1 MYLQIA
7 DDLRN
12 RIELGATLPTESG
25 DAAAVEPDGQLPAA
39 LRPGSQLPTEAGLS
53 DAYSASR
60 NTIRDAIKRLASMGL
75 VETRQGQGTFVTQRI
90 DPFVTVLS
98 TDPLAPTGAEGAT
111 YLSDVNSK
119 HRRARVTV
127 PKVEIQ
133 TPTVEVG
140 RRLRVPP
147 RSQVVSRHQ
156 RRYVDD
162 IPWSL
167 QTSFYPM
174 EFIEK
179 GATRLLRDED
189 IVDGT
194 VLYIAETLGIRQV
207 GYRDWITAR
216 SPDVNEQ
223 AFFGLAHDATVFEIF
238 RTAFDRTGTPLRVT
252 VTVFPTDRNQFIVN
266 VGDVPDP
273 SYEDDQDGESA

>member
-12 RIELGATLPTESG
+12 RIELGAALPPESG
-25 DAAAVEPDGQLPAA
+25 DSAAVEPDGRLPEA
-39 LRPGSQLPTEAGLS
+39 LRPGSQLPTELGLS

-60 NTIRDAIKRLASMGL
+60 NTIRDAIKRLSSMGL
-75 VETRQGQGTFVTQRI
+75 VETRQGQGTFVTRRI

-98 TDPLAPTGAEGAT
+98 TDPQAPTGAEGAT
-111 YLSDVNSK
+111 YLSDVKSK

-127 PKVEIQ
+127 PTVEIQ

-174 EFIEK
+174 EFIDR

-194 VLYIAETLGIRQV
+194 VLYIAETLGIRQA

-216 SPDVNEQ
+216 TPDRNEQ
-223 AFFGLAHDATVFEIF
+223 AFFGLAHDAAVFEIF

-273 SYEDDQDGESA
+273 SYEDDQAGESA

>member
-7 DDLRN
+7 DDLRS
-12 RIELGATLPTESG
+12 RIELGETLPPES
-25 DAAAVEPDGQLPAA
+25 DDPAAVEPDGQLPAV
-39 LRPGSQLPTEAGLS
+39 LRPGSRLPTELGLS

-60 NTIRDAIKRLASMGL
+60 NTIRDAIKRLASLGL

-111 YLSDVNSK
+111 YLSDVSSK
-119 HRRARVTV
+119 DRRPRVTV

-133 TPTVEVG
+133 TPTAEVG

-156 RRYVDD
+156 RRYIDE
-162 IPWSL
+162 IAWSL

-174 EFIEK
+174 EFITK
-179 GATRLLRDED
+179 GATRLLMDED

-194 VLYIAETLGIRQV
+194 VRYLAEALGIRQV

-216 SPDVNEQ
+216 SPDANEQ
-223 AFFGLAHDATVFEIF
+223 RFFGLAHDATVFEIF
-238 RTAFDRTGTPLRVT
+238 RTAFDQTGTPLRVT

-273 SYEDDQDGESA
+273 SYEAEQDNESV

>member
-25 DAAAVEPDGQLPAA
+25 DTAAVEPDGQLPAA
-39 LRPGSQLPTEAGLS
+39 LPPGSQLPTELGLS

-60 NTIRDAIKRLASMGL
+60 NTIRDAIKRLASLGL
-75 VETRQGQGTFVTQRI
+75 VETRQGQGTFVTQKI

-111 YLSDVNSK
+111 YLSDVSSK
-119 HRRARVTV
+119 DRRPRVTV

-156 RRYVDD
+156 RRYIDE

-174 EFIEK
+174 DFITK
-179 GATRLLRDED
+179 GATRLLMDED

-194 VLYIAETLGIRQV
+194 VRYLAEALDIRQV

-216 SPDVNEQ
+216 SPDLNEQ
-223 AFFGLAHDATVFEIF
+223 RFFGLAHDATVFEIF
-238 RTAFDRTGTPLRVT
+238 RTAFDQTGIPLRVT

-273 SYEDDQDGESA
+273 SYEGEQDNESA

>member
-12 RIELGATLPTESG
+12 RIELGETLPPES
-25 DAAAVEPDGQLPAA
+25 DDPPAVEPDGQLPAA
-39 LRPGSQLPTEAGLS
+39 LRPGSRLPTELGLS

-60 NTIRDAIKRLASMGL
+60 NTIRDAIKRLASLGL

-98 TDPLAPTGAEGAT
+98 TDPLAPIGAEGAT
-111 YLSDVNSK
+111 YLSDVSSK
-119 HRRARVTV
+119 DRRARVTI
-127 PKVEIQ
+127 PKVEVQ

-156 RRYVDD
+156 RRFIDD

-174 EFIEK
+174 EFIDN

-194 VLYIAETLGIRQV
+194 VRYIAVTLGIKQV

-216 SPDVNEQ
+216 SPDANEQ
-223 AFFGLAHDATVFEIF
+223 AFFGLAHDASVFEVF
-238 RTAFDRTGTPLRVT
+238 RTAFDETGTPLRVT

-273 SYEDDQDGESA
+273 SYEDEQGNESV